1 MTNLLT
7 VLIPSYKSRGR
18 IYYHVK
24 NISKNIKIII
34 IENSQDKV
42 LKKELEK
49 KNKNVKVYLQDNIG
63 YGRAINLSLIHI

>member
-7 VLIPSYKSRGR
+7 VLIPSYKSRKR

-42 LKKELEK
+42 LKK
-49 KNKNVKVYLQDNIG
+49 N
-63 YGRAINLSLIHI
+63 